1 MKQLLQLDLLSN
13 PVAST
18 PGYRNLVFN
27 TLPTL
32 MVLDTLD
39 KGGKDA
45 YTNTSMMQ
53 AVSRVPDNLFDKSPS
68 VPAPVI
74 APHILK
80 VQKSKLS
87 SAIARA
93 GSLDS
98 ADGKI
103 SRMND
108 KKVRKSLDKP
118 VDPPSR
124 SASKLLG
131 RGKTGKAK
139 ISTGVKGSRNKSSR
153 AGLVFPVGRL
163 KRHLKETQIG
173 NRVTVGSSVY
183 LAATL

>member
-1 MKQLLQLDLLSN
+1 MKQLLQLDLINN
-13 PVAST
+13 PVTAI

-27 TLPTL
+27 CLPTL

-53 AVSRVPDNLFDKSPS
+53 AVSRVPDTLFDKSPPPVFTAPI
-68 VPAPVI
+68 VP
-74 APHILK
+74 PHVHK
-80 VQKSKLS
+80 AQKSKLTT
-87 SAIARA
+87 ALART

-103 SRMND
+103 SRM
-108 KKVRKSLDKP
+108 KIRKPLDKP

-131 RGKTGKAK
+131 KGKGGKAK
-139 ISTGVKGSRNKSSR
+139 ISTGVIGSRNKSSR
-153 AGLVFPVGRL
+153 AGLVFPVGRI

-173 NRVTVGSSVY
+173 NRVSVGSSVY